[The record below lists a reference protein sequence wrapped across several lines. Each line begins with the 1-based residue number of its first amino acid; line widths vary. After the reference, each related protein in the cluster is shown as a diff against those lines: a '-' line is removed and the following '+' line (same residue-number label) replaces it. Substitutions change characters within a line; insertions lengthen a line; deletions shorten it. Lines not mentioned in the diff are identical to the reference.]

1 MKTVIFDI
9 DGTLFDTKPGI
20 IECLNDVLNCFGCKP
35 IIAGEEAKYIG
46 PSVKDSFM
54 LYHGFDEEKASEATR
69 MYRDKYV
76 EKYIRNSVLY
86 DGIYDVFDYLKS
98 EEYVVCIATMKTRKQ
113 VDALLNI
120 FKLNDVF
127 DCIECAREEGGY
139 TKFDMLNSIK
149 TLYPCDDLMF
159 VGDTNG
165 DYRAAIKADV
175 RFVYAKYGYGNIE
188 ENTDTITSLKE
199 LIAYL

>member
-20 IECLNDVLNCFGCKP
+20 IESLNDVLYCFGCEP
-35 IIAGEEAKYIG
+35 IIPGEEAKYIG

-54 LYHGFDEEKASEATR
+54 LYHGFDEEKASTATK

-76 EKYIRNSVLY
+76 EKYIRNSVPY

-98 EEYVVCIATMKTRKQ
+98 KEYIVCIATMKTRKQ

-120 FKLNDVF
+120 FKFDAVF
-127 DCIECAREEGGY
+127 DHIECAREEGGY
-139 TKFDMLNSIK
+139 TKLDMLNSIK
-149 TLYPCDDLMF
+149 TLYPSDDLMF

-165 DYRAAIKADV
+165 DYKAAIKANI
-175 RFVYAKYGYGNIE
+175 RFVYAEYGYGNIE
-188 ENTDTITSLKE
+188 GNADTITSLKE
-199 LIAYL
+199 LIEYL